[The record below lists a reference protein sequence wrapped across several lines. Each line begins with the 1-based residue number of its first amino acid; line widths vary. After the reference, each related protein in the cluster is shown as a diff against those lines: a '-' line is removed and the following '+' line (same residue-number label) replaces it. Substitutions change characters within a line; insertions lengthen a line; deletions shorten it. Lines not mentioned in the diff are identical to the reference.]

1 MFMNKT
7 IRAGIRIG
15 LCLAVLSLLP
25 VTTGSVSVPQKAY
38 AWWENT
44 ATISF
49 EELYSGASS
58 WGLQISPKTQELAG
72 KKVVME
78 GFMAPPLKP
87 TISFF
92 VLTQVPMSVC
102 PFCASDADWP
112 ANIVVVKVPKA
123 VTALPYDSPI
133 KVTGRL
139 EIGSEVDAE
148 TGFVSMIRIVA
159 DKLEA
164 I

>member
-1 MFMNKT
+1 MLINRT

-15 LCLAVLSLLP
+15 LCFAVLSLLP
-25 VTTGSVSVPQKAY
+25 INAGILSAPSKAY
-38 AWWENT
+38 AWWET
-44 ATISF
+44 ITTISF
-49 EELYSGASS
+49 DELYSGASS
-58 WGLQISPKTQELAG
+58 WGLQISPKTTGLVG

-92 VLTQVPMSVC
+92 VLPQVPMSVC
-102 PFCASDADWP
+102 PSCASDADWP

-139 EIGSEVDAE
+139 EVGSEVDAE

-164 I
+164 M